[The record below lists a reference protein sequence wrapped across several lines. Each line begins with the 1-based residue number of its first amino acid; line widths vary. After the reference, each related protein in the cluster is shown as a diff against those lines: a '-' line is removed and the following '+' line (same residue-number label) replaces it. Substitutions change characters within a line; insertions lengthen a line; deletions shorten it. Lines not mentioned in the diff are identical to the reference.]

1 MDEKLV
7 SVIIPAYNIEDYIGR
22 CLDSIIS
29 QTYKNLEIIVVDDG
43 SRDHTG
49 EILDNYAKKDRRIKV
64 IHKENGGVS
73 SARNKGIEAAEG
85 DYIGFIDGDDLIEP
99 EMYKTLVDLLE
110 EENADIAHCGYQM
123 VFPDRVDYYH
133 NTGKKKI
140 QTTEEGLKDLLSGEM
155 IEPGLVNKLYK
166 KELIKNCRLDETV
179 KINEDLLM
187 NFEKKFEVFWKF
199 FIDNGGYNVVI
210 EGLRNTLIIAILGL
224 VIGIIIGTLIATVRV
239 VPKTSGVSKVLDV
252 LAKFYVSF
260 FRGTPIVV
268 QLLLFY
274 YVLMPLLSINLKSV
288 PVAVI
293 VFGLNSGAY
302 ISEIMRAGILSVDP
316 GQMEGGRAVGLSYG
330 TTMMKIV
337 IPQAVKNIL
346 PTLGNEF
353 ISLIK
358 ETSVVSFVGAT
369 DLYLAFQRIGS
380 NTYDFMVP
388 YLVMAVIYIVMVFI
402 ISTLIKVMERSLRKS
417 DYR

>member
-43 SRDHTG
+43 SRDYTG

-123 VFPDRVDYYH
+123 VFPDRIDYYH

-166 KELIKNCRLDETV
+166 KELIKNCRLNETV

-187 NFEKKFEVFWKF
+187 NYQLFKLSQKSVYYDITPYSYMIRSSSATGANSLITKRE
-199 FIDNGGYNVVI
+199 DS
-210 EGLRNTLIIAILGL
+210 LR
-224 VIGIIIGTLIATVRV
+224 
-239 VPKTSGVSKVLDV
+239 VLNQIKDDC
-252 LAKFYVSF
+252 
-260 FRGTPIVV
+260 INNN
-268 QLLLFY
+268 
-274 YVLMPLLSINLKSV
+274 LLSIIYKRYIYLLMAICRDGLKDKSYMKYQKKQRKQLKKELKTD
-288 PVAVI
+288 
-293 VFGLNSGAY
+293 VFKSCIPKKLKYMSLFSCY
-302 ISEIMRAGILSVDP
+302 FPHI
-316 GQMEGGRAVGLSYG
+316 
-330 TTMMKIV
+330 MKI
-337 IPQAVKNIL
+337 IYKMYDL
-346 PTLGNEF
+346 KTG
-353 ISLIK
+353 
-358 ETSVVSFVGAT
+358 TSKK
-369 DLYLAFQRIGS
+369 
-380 NTYDFMVP
+380 
-388 YLVMAVIYIVMVFI
+388 YLVN
-402 ISTLIKVMERSLRKS
+402 EE
-417 DYR
+417 

>member
-49 EILDNYAKKDRRIKV
+49 DILDNYAKKDRRIKV

-85 DYIGFIDGDDLIEP
+85 DYIGFIDGDDLIES

-187 NFEKKFEVFWKF
+187 NYQLFKLSQKSVYYDITPYSYMIRSSSATGANSLIKKRE
-199 FIDNGGYNVVI
+199 DA
-210 EGLRNTLIIAILGL
+210 LR
-224 VIGIIIGTLIATVRV
+224 
-239 VPKTSGVSKVLDV
+239 VLNQIKDDC
-252 LAKFYVSF
+252 
-260 FRGTPIVV
+260 INNN
-268 QLLLFY
+268 
-274 YVLMPLLSINLKSV
+274 LLSIIYKRYIYLLMAICRDDLKDRSYIEYQKKQRKQLKKELKTDIFKSCI
-288 PVAVI
+288 PKKLKYMSLFSCYLPHIMKVI
-293 VFGLNSGAY
+293 YKMYDLKT
-302 ISEIMRAGILSVDP
+302 
-316 GQMEGGRAVGLSYG
+316 G
-330 TTMMKIV
+330 TSK
-337 IPQAVKNIL
+337 K
-346 PTLGNEF
+346 
-353 ISLIK
+353 
-358 ETSVVSFVGAT
+358 
-369 DLYLAFQRIGS
+369 
-380 NTYDFMVP
+380 
-388 YLVMAVIYIVMVFI
+388 YLVN
-402 ISTLIKVMERSLRKS
+402 KE
-417 DYR
+417 

>member
-43 SRDHTG
+43 SRDYTG

-123 VFPDRVDYYH
+123 VFPDRIDYYH

-166 KELIKNCRLDETV
+166 KELIKNCRLNETV

-187 NFEKKFEVFWKF
+187 NYQLFKLSQKSVYYDITPYSYMIRSSSATGANSLITKRE
-199 FIDNGGYNVVI
+199 DS
-210 EGLRNTLIIAILGL
+210 LR
-224 VIGIIIGTLIATVRV
+224 
-239 VPKTSGVSKVLDV
+239 VLNQIKDDC
-252 LAKFYVSF
+252 
-260 FRGTPIVV
+260 INNN
-268 QLLLFY
+268 
-274 YVLMPLLSINLKSV
+274 LLSIIYKRYIYLLMAICRDGLKDKSYMKYQKKQRKQLKKELKTDIFKSCI
-288 PVAVI
+288 PKKLKYMSLFSCYLPHIMKVI
-293 VFGLNSGAY
+293 YKMYDLKT
-302 ISEIMRAGILSVDP
+302 
-316 GQMEGGRAVGLSYG
+316 G
-330 TTMMKIV
+330 TSK
-337 IPQAVKNIL
+337 K
-346 PTLGNEF
+346 
-353 ISLIK
+353 
-358 ETSVVSFVGAT
+358 
-369 DLYLAFQRIGS
+369 
-380 NTYDFMVP
+380 
-388 YLVMAVIYIVMVFI
+388 YLVN
-402 ISTLIKVMERSLRKS
+402 EE
-417 DYR
+417 

>member
-85 DYIGFIDGDDLIEP
+85 DYIGFIDGDDLIES

-123 VFPDRVDYYH
+123 VFPDRIDYYH

-155 IEPGLVNKLYK
+155 IEPGLVNKIYK

-187 NFEKKFEVFWKF
+187 NYQLFKLSQKSVYYDITPYSYMIRSSSATGANSLITKRE
-199 FIDNGGYNVVI
+199 DA
-210 EGLRNTLIIAILGL
+210 LR
-224 VIGIIIGTLIATVRV
+224 
-239 VPKTSGVSKVLDV
+239 VLNQIKDDC
-252 LAKFYVSF
+252 
-260 FRGTPIVV
+260 INNN
-268 QLLLFY
+268 
-274 YVLMPLLSINLKSV
+274 LLSIIYKRYIYLLMAICRDDLNDRSYIGYQKKQRKQLKKELKTDIFKSCI
-288 PVAVI
+288 PKKLKYMSLFSCYLPHIMKVI
-293 VFGLNSGAY
+293 YKMYDLKT
-302 ISEIMRAGILSVDP
+302 
-316 GQMEGGRAVGLSYG
+316 G
-330 TTMMKIV
+330 TSK
-337 IPQAVKNIL
+337 K
-346 PTLGNEF
+346 
-353 ISLIK
+353 
-358 ETSVVSFVGAT
+358 
-369 DLYLAFQRIGS
+369 
-380 NTYDFMVP
+380 
-388 YLVMAVIYIVMVFI
+388 YLVN
-402 ISTLIKVMERSLRKS
+402 KE
-417 DYR
+417 

>member
-29 QTYKNLEIIVVDDG
+29 QTYKNLEIIMVDDG

-73 SARNKGIEAAEG
+73 SARNKGIEVAEG

-99 EMYKTLVDLLE
+99 EMYKILVDLLE

-140 QTTEEGLKDLLSGEM
+140 QTTEEGLKDLLSGEI

-187 NFEKKFEVFWKF
+187 N
-199 FIDNGGYNVVI
+199 Y
-210 EGLRNTLIIAILGL
+210 
-224 VIGIIIGTLIATVRV
+224 
-239 VPKTSGVSKVLDV
+239 
-252 LAKFYVSF
+252 
-260 FRGTPIVV
+260 
-268 QLLLFY
+268 QLFK
-274 YVLMPLLSINLKSV
+274 LSQKSV
-288 PVAVI
+288 YYDITPYSYMIRSSSATGVNSLITKREDSLRV
-293 VFGLNSGAY
+293 LNQIKDDCINNNLLPTIYKRY
-302 ISEIMRAGILSVDP
+302 IYLLMAICRDDLKDRLY
-316 GQMEGGRAVGLSYG
+316 MEYQKKQRKQLKKELKTDIFKSCIPKKLKY
-330 TTMMKIV
+330 MSLFSCYLPHIMKI
-337 IPQAVKNIL
+337 IYKMYDL
-346 PTLGNEF
+346 KTG
-353 ISLIK
+353 
-358 ETSVVSFVGAT
+358 TSKK
-369 DLYLAFQRIGS
+369 
-380 NTYDFMVP
+380 
-388 YLVMAVIYIVMVFI
+388 YLVN
-402 ISTLIKVMERSLRKS
+402 EE
-417 DYR
+417 

>member
-85 DYIGFIDGDDLIEP
+85 DYIGFIDGDDLIES
-99 EMYKTLVDLLE
+99 EMYKILVDLLE

-123 VFPDRVDYYH
+123 VFLDRVDYYH

-187 NFEKKFEVFWKF
+187 NYQLFKLSQKSVYYDITPYSYMIRSSSATGANSLITKRE
-199 FIDNGGYNVVI
+199 DA
-210 EGLRNTLIIAILGL
+210 LR
-224 VIGIIIGTLIATVRV
+224 
-239 VPKTSGVSKVLDV
+239 VLNQIKDDC
-252 LAKFYVSF
+252 
-260 FRGTPIVV
+260 INNN
-268 QLLLFY
+268 
-274 YVLMPLLSINLKSV
+274 LLSIIYKRYIYLLMAICRDDLKDRSYIEYQKKQRKQLKKELKTDIFKSCI
-288 PVAVI
+288 PKKLKYMSLFSCYLPHIMKVI
-293 VFGLNSGAY
+293 YKMYDLKT
-302 ISEIMRAGILSVDP
+302 
-316 GQMEGGRAVGLSYG
+316 G
-330 TTMMKIV
+330 TSK
-337 IPQAVKNIL
+337 K
-346 PTLGNEF
+346 
-353 ISLIK
+353 
-358 ETSVVSFVGAT
+358 
-369 DLYLAFQRIGS
+369 
-380 NTYDFMVP
+380 
-388 YLVMAVIYIVMVFI
+388 YLVN
-402 ISTLIKVMERSLRKS
+402 KE
-417 DYR
+417 

>member
-43 SRDHTG
+43 SRDYTG

-123 VFPDRVDYYH
+123 VFPDRIDYYH

-166 KELIKNCRLDETV
+166 NELIKNCRLNETV

-187 NFEKKFEVFWKF
+187 NYQLFKLSQKSVYYDITPYSYMIRSSSATGANSLITKRE
-199 FIDNGGYNVVI
+199 DS
-210 EGLRNTLIIAILGL
+210 LR
-224 VIGIIIGTLIATVRV
+224 
-239 VPKTSGVSKVLDV
+239 VLNQIKDDC
-252 LAKFYVSF
+252 
-260 FRGTPIVV
+260 INNN
-268 QLLLFY
+268 
-274 YVLMPLLSINLKSV
+274 LLSIIYKRYIYLLMAICRDGLKDKSYMKYQKKQRKQLKKELKTD
-288 PVAVI
+288 
-293 VFGLNSGAY
+293 VFKSCIPKKLKYMSLFSCY
-302 ISEIMRAGILSVDP
+302 FPHI
-316 GQMEGGRAVGLSYG
+316 
-330 TTMMKIV
+330 MKI
-337 IPQAVKNIL
+337 IYKMYDL
-346 PTLGNEF
+346 KTG
-353 ISLIK
+353 
-358 ETSVVSFVGAT
+358 TSKK
-369 DLYLAFQRIGS
+369 
-380 NTYDFMVP
+380 
-388 YLVMAVIYIVMVFI
+388 YLVN
-402 ISTLIKVMERSLRKS
+402 EE
-417 DYR
+417 

>member
-43 SRDHTG
+43 SRDYTG

-110 EENADIAHCGYQM
+110 EENVDIAHCGYQM
-123 VFPDRVDYYH
+123 VFPDRIDYYH

-166 KELIKNCRLDETV
+166 KELIKNCRLNETV

-187 NFEKKFEVFWKF
+187 NYQLFKLSQKSVYYDITPYSYMIRSSSATGANSLITKRE
-199 FIDNGGYNVVI
+199 DS
-210 EGLRNTLIIAILGL
+210 LR
-224 VIGIIIGTLIATVRV
+224 
-239 VPKTSGVSKVLDV
+239 VLNQIKDDC
-252 LAKFYVSF
+252 
-260 FRGTPIVV
+260 INNN
-268 QLLLFY
+268 
-274 YVLMPLLSINLKSV
+274 LLSIIYKRYIYLLMAICRDGLKDKSYMKYQKKQRKQLKKELKTD
-288 PVAVI
+288 
-293 VFGLNSGAY
+293 VFKSCIPKKLKYMSLFSCY
-302 ISEIMRAGILSVDP
+302 FPHI
-316 GQMEGGRAVGLSYG
+316 
-330 TTMMKIV
+330 MKI
-337 IPQAVKNIL
+337 IYKMYDL
-346 PTLGNEF
+346 KTG
-353 ISLIK
+353 
-358 ETSVVSFVGAT
+358 TSKK
-369 DLYLAFQRIGS
+369 
-380 NTYDFMVP
+380 
-388 YLVMAVIYIVMVFI
+388 YLVN
-402 ISTLIKVMERSLRKS
+402 EE
-417 DYR
+417 

>member
-22 CLDSIIS
+22 CLDSVIS

-73 SARNKGIEAAEG
+73 SARNKGIKAAEG

-110 EENADIAHCGYQM
+110 EENADISHCGYQM
-123 VFPDRVDYYH
+123 VFPDRIDYYH

-187 NFEKKFEVFWKF
+187 NYQLFKLSKKSAYYDITPYSYMIRSSSATGANSLITKRE
-199 FIDNGGYNVVI
+199 DS
-210 EGLRNTLIIAILGL
+210 LR
-224 VIGIIIGTLIATVRV
+224 
-239 VPKTSGVSKVLDV
+239 VLNQIKDDC
-252 LAKFYVSF
+252 
-260 FRGTPIVV
+260 INNN
-268 QLLLFY
+268 
-274 YVLMPLLSINLKSV
+274 LLSIIYKRYIYLLMAICRDDLKDKSYMKYQKKQRKQLKKELKTD
-288 PVAVI
+288 
-293 VFGLNSGAY
+293 VFKSCIPKKLKYMSLFSCY
-302 ISEIMRAGILSVDP
+302 FPHI
-316 GQMEGGRAVGLSYG
+316 
-330 TTMMKIV
+330 MKI
-337 IPQAVKNIL
+337 IYKMYDL
-346 PTLGNEF
+346 KTG
-353 ISLIK
+353 
-358 ETSVVSFVGAT
+358 TSKK
-369 DLYLAFQRIGS
+369 
-380 NTYDFMVP
+380 
-388 YLVMAVIYIVMVFI
+388 YLVN
-402 ISTLIKVMERSLRKS
+402 EE
-417 DYR
+417 

>member
-43 SRDHTG
+43 SRDRTG

-73 SARNKGIEAAEG
+73 SARNKGIEVAEG

-140 QTTEEGLKDLLSGEM
+140 QTTEEGLKDLLSGEI

-187 NFEKKFEVFWKF
+187 N
-199 FIDNGGYNVVI
+199 Y
-210 EGLRNTLIIAILGL
+210 
-224 VIGIIIGTLIATVRV
+224 
-239 VPKTSGVSKVLDV
+239 
-252 LAKFYVSF
+252 
-260 FRGTPIVV
+260 
-268 QLLLFY
+268 QLFK
-274 YVLMPLLSINLKSV
+274 LSQKSV
-288 PVAVI
+288 YYDITPYSYMI
-293 VFGLNSGAY
+293 RSNSATGA
-302 ISEIMRAGILSVDP
+302 
-316 GQMEGGRAVGLSYG
+316 
-330 TTMMKIV
+330 
-337 IPQAVKNIL
+337 N
-346 PTLGNEF
+346 
-353 ISLIK
+353 SLITKREDSLRVLNRIKDDCINNNLLPIIYKRYIYLLMAICRDDLKDKSYMKYQKKQRKQLKK
-358 ETSVVSFVGAT
+358 ELKTDIFKSCIPKKLKYMSLFSCYLPHIMKVIYKMYDLKTGTSKK
-369 DLYLAFQRIGS
+369 
-380 NTYDFMVP
+380 
-388 YLVMAVIYIVMVFI
+388 YLVN
-402 ISTLIKVMERSLRKS
+402 EE
-417 DYR
+417 

>member
-73 SARNKGIEAAEG
+73 SARNKVSEAAEG
-85 DYIGFIDGDDLIEP
+85 DYIGFIDGDDLIES

-187 NFEKKFEVFWKF
+187 NYQLFKLSQKSVYYDITPYSYMIRSSSATGANSLITKRE
-199 FIDNGGYNVVI
+199 DA
-210 EGLRNTLIIAILGL
+210 LR
-224 VIGIIIGTLIATVRV
+224 
-239 VPKTSGVSKVLDV
+239 VLNQIKDDC
-252 LAKFYVSF
+252 
-260 FRGTPIVV
+260 INNN
-268 QLLLFY
+268 
-274 YVLMPLLSINLKSV
+274 LLSIIYKRYIYLLMAICRDDLKDRSYIEYQKKQRKQLKKELKTDIFKSCITKKLKYMSLFSCYL
-288 PVAVI
+288 PHIMKVI
-293 VFGLNSGAY
+293 YKMYDLKT
-302 ISEIMRAGILSVDP
+302 
-316 GQMEGGRAVGLSYG
+316 G
-330 TTMMKIV
+330 TSK
-337 IPQAVKNIL
+337 K
-346 PTLGNEF
+346 
-353 ISLIK
+353 
-358 ETSVVSFVGAT
+358 
-369 DLYLAFQRIGS
+369 
-380 NTYDFMVP
+380 
-388 YLVMAVIYIVMVFI
+388 YLVN
-402 ISTLIKVMERSLRKS
+402 KE
-417 DYR
+417 

>member
-43 SRDHTG
+43 SWDYTG

-123 VFPDRVDYYH
+123 VFPDRIDYYH

-166 KELIKNCRLDETV
+166 KELIKNCRLNETV

-187 NFEKKFEVFWKF
+187 NYQLFKLSQKSVYYDITPYSYMIRSSSATGANSLITKRE
-199 FIDNGGYNVVI
+199 DS
-210 EGLRNTLIIAILGL
+210 LR
-224 VIGIIIGTLIATVRV
+224 
-239 VPKTSGVSKVLDV
+239 VLNQIKDDC
-252 LAKFYVSF
+252 
-260 FRGTPIVV
+260 INNN
-268 QLLLFY
+268 
-274 YVLMPLLSINLKSV
+274 LLSIIYKRYIYLLMAICRDGLKDKSYMKYQKKQRKQLKKELKTD
-288 PVAVI
+288 
-293 VFGLNSGAY
+293 VFKSCIPKKLKYMSLFSCY
-302 ISEIMRAGILSVDP
+302 FPHI
-316 GQMEGGRAVGLSYG
+316 
-330 TTMMKIV
+330 MKI
-337 IPQAVKNIL
+337 IYKMYDL
-346 PTLGNEF
+346 KTG
-353 ISLIK
+353 
-358 ETSVVSFVGAT
+358 TSKK
-369 DLYLAFQRIGS
+369 
-380 NTYDFMVP
+380 
-388 YLVMAVIYIVMVFI
+388 YLVN
-402 ISTLIKVMERSLRKS
+402 EE
-417 DYR
+417 

>member
-43 SRDHTG
+43 SRDYTG

-123 VFPDRVDYYH
+123 VFPDRIDYYH

-166 KELIKNCRLDETV
+166 KELIKNCRLNETV
-179 KINEDLLM
+179 KINGDLLM
-187 NFEKKFEVFWKF
+187 NYQLFKLSQKSVYYDITPYSYMIRSSSATGANSLITKRE
-199 FIDNGGYNVVI
+199 DS
-210 EGLRNTLIIAILGL
+210 LR
-224 VIGIIIGTLIATVRV
+224 
-239 VPKTSGVSKVLDV
+239 VLNQIKDDC
-252 LAKFYVSF
+252 
-260 FRGTPIVV
+260 INNN
-268 QLLLFY
+268 
-274 YVLMPLLSINLKSV
+274 LLSIIYKRYIYLLMAICRDGLKDKSYMKYQKKQRKQLKKELKTD
-288 PVAVI
+288 
-293 VFGLNSGAY
+293 VFKSCIPKKLKYMSLFSCY
-302 ISEIMRAGILSVDP
+302 FPHI
-316 GQMEGGRAVGLSYG
+316 
-330 TTMMKIV
+330 MKI
-337 IPQAVKNIL
+337 IYKMYDL
-346 PTLGNEF
+346 KTG
-353 ISLIK
+353 
-358 ETSVVSFVGAT
+358 TSKK
-369 DLYLAFQRIGS
+369 
-380 NTYDFMVP
+380 
-388 YLVMAVIYIVMVFI
+388 YLVN
-402 ISTLIKVMERSLRKS
+402 EE
-417 DYR
+417 

>member
-43 SRDHTG
+43 SRDYTG

-85 DYIGFIDGDDLIEP
+85 GYIGFIDGDDLIEP

-123 VFPDRVDYYH
+123 VFPDRIDYYH

-166 KELIKNCRLDETV
+166 KELIKNCRLNETV

-187 NFEKKFEVFWKF
+187 NYQLFKLSQKSVYYDITPYSYMIRSSSATGANSLITKRE
-199 FIDNGGYNVVI
+199 DS
-210 EGLRNTLIIAILGL
+210 LR
-224 VIGIIIGTLIATVRV
+224 
-239 VPKTSGVSKVLDV
+239 VLNQIKDDC
-252 LAKFYVSF
+252 
-260 FRGTPIVV
+260 INNN
-268 QLLLFY
+268 
-274 YVLMPLLSINLKSV
+274 LLSIIYKRYIYLLMAICRDGLKDKSYMKYQKKQRKQLKKELKTD
-288 PVAVI
+288 
-293 VFGLNSGAY
+293 VFKSCIPKKLKYMSLFSCY
-302 ISEIMRAGILSVDP
+302 FPHI
-316 GQMEGGRAVGLSYG
+316 
-330 TTMMKIV
+330 MKI
-337 IPQAVKNIL
+337 IYKMYDL
-346 PTLGNEF
+346 KTG
-353 ISLIK
+353 
-358 ETSVVSFVGAT
+358 TSKK
-369 DLYLAFQRIGS
+369 
-380 NTYDFMVP
+380 
-388 YLVMAVIYIVMVFI
+388 YLVN
-402 ISTLIKVMERSLRKS
+402 EE
-417 DYR
+417 

>member
-85 DYIGFIDGDDLIEP
+85 DYIGFIDGDDLIES

-110 EENADIAHCGYQM
+110 EENADIAHCGYQI
-123 VFPDRVDYYH
+123 VFPDRIDYYH

-155 IEPGLVNKLYK
+155 IEPGLVNKIYK

-187 NFEKKFEVFWKF
+187 NYQLFKLSQKSVYYDITPYSYMIRSSSATGANSLITKRE
-199 FIDNGGYNVVI
+199 DA
-210 EGLRNTLIIAILGL
+210 LR
-224 VIGIIIGTLIATVRV
+224 
-239 VPKTSGVSKVLDV
+239 VLNQIKDDC
-252 LAKFYVSF
+252 
-260 FRGTPIVV
+260 INNN
-268 QLLLFY
+268 
-274 YVLMPLLSINLKSV
+274 LLSIIYKRYIYLLMAICRDDLKDRSYIEYQKKQRKQLKKELKTDIFKSCIPKKLKYMSLV
-288 PVAVI
+288 SCYLPHIMKVI
-293 VFGLNSGAY
+293 YKMYDLKT
-302 ISEIMRAGILSVDP
+302 
-316 GQMEGGRAVGLSYG
+316 G
-330 TTMMKIV
+330 TSK
-337 IPQAVKNIL
+337 K
-346 PTLGNEF
+346 
-353 ISLIK
+353 
-358 ETSVVSFVGAT
+358 
-369 DLYLAFQRIGS
+369 
-380 NTYDFMVP
+380 
-388 YLVMAVIYIVMVFI
+388 YLVN
-402 ISTLIKVMERSLRKS
+402 KE
-417 DYR
+417 

>member
-85 DYIGFIDGDDLIEP
+85 DYIGFIDGDDLIES

-166 KELIKNCRLDETV
+166 KELIKNCRLNETV

-187 NFEKKFEVFWKF
+187 NYQLFKLSQKSVYYDITPYSYMIRSSSATGANSLIKKRE
-199 FIDNGGYNVVI
+199 DA
-210 EGLRNTLIIAILGL
+210 LR
-224 VIGIIIGTLIATVRV
+224 
-239 VPKTSGVSKVLDV
+239 VLNQIKDDC
-252 LAKFYVSF
+252 
-260 FRGTPIVV
+260 INNN
-268 QLLLFY
+268 
-274 YVLMPLLSINLKSV
+274 LLSIIYKRYIYLLMAICRDDLKDRSYIEYQKKQRKQLKKELKTDIFKSCI
-288 PVAVI
+288 PKKLKYMSLFSCYLPHIMKVI
-293 VFGLNSGAY
+293 YKMYDLKT
-302 ISEIMRAGILSVDP
+302 
-316 GQMEGGRAVGLSYG
+316 G
-330 TTMMKIV
+330 TSK
-337 IPQAVKNIL
+337 K
-346 PTLGNEF
+346 
-353 ISLIK
+353 
-358 ETSVVSFVGAT
+358 
-369 DLYLAFQRIGS
+369 
-380 NTYDFMVP
+380 
-388 YLVMAVIYIVMVFI
+388 YLVN
-402 ISTLIKVMERSLRKS
+402 KE
-417 DYR
+417 

>member
-43 SRDHTG
+43 SRDYTG

-123 VFPDRVDYYH
+123 VFPDRIDYYH

-166 KELIKNCRLDETV
+166 KELIKNCRLNETV

-187 NFEKKFEVFWKF
+187 NYQLFKLSQKSVYYDITPYSYMIRSSSATGANSLITKRE
-199 FIDNGGYNVVI
+199 DS
-210 EGLRNTLIIAILGL
+210 LR
-224 VIGIIIGTLIATVRV
+224 
-239 VPKTSGVSKVLDV
+239 VLNQIKDDC
-252 LAKFYVSF
+252 
-260 FRGTPIVV
+260 INNN
-268 QLLLFY
+268 
-274 YVLMPLLSINLKSV
+274 LLSIIYKRYIYLLM
-288 PVAVI
+288 AI
-293 VFGLNSGAY
+293 CRDGLN
-302 ISEIMRAGILSVDP
+302 DN
-316 GQMEGGRAVGLSYG
+316 SYMKYQKKQRKQLKKELK
-330 TTMMKIV
+330 TDVFKSCIPKKLKYMSLFSCYFPHIMKI
-337 IPQAVKNIL
+337 IYKMYDL
-346 PTLGNEF
+346 KTG
-353 ISLIK
+353 
-358 ETSVVSFVGAT
+358 TSKK
-369 DLYLAFQRIGS
+369 
-380 NTYDFMVP
+380 
-388 YLVMAVIYIVMVFI
+388 YLVN
-402 ISTLIKVMERSLRKS
+402 EE
-417 DYR
+417 

>member
-85 DYIGFIDGDDLIEP
+85 DYIGFIDGDDLIES

-123 VFPDRVDYYH
+123 VFPDRIDYYH

-155 IEPGLVNKLYK
+155 IEPGLVNKIYK

-187 NFEKKFEVFWKF
+187 NYQLFKLSQKSVYYDITLYSYMIRSRSATGANSLITKRE
-199 FIDNGGYNVVI
+199 DA
-210 EGLRNTLIIAILGL
+210 LR
-224 VIGIIIGTLIATVRV
+224 
-239 VPKTSGVSKVLDV
+239 VLNQIKDDC
-252 LAKFYVSF
+252 
-260 FRGTPIVV
+260 INNN
-268 QLLLFY
+268 
-274 YVLMPLLSINLKSV
+274 LLSIIYKRYIYLLMAICRDDLKDRSYIEYQKKQRKQLKKELKTDV
-288 PVAVI
+288 FKSCIPKKLKYMSLFSCYLPHIMKVI
-293 VFGLNSGAY
+293 YKMYDLKT
-302 ISEIMRAGILSVDP
+302 
-316 GQMEGGRAVGLSYG
+316 G
-330 TTMMKIV
+330 TSK
-337 IPQAVKNIL
+337 K
-346 PTLGNEF
+346 
-353 ISLIK
+353 
-358 ETSVVSFVGAT
+358 
-369 DLYLAFQRIGS
+369 
-380 NTYDFMVP
+380 
-388 YLVMAVIYIVMVFI
+388 YLVN
-402 ISTLIKVMERSLRKS
+402 KE
-417 DYR
+417 

>member
-43 SRDHTG
+43 SRDYTG

-99 EMYKTLVDLLE
+99 GMYKTLVDLLE

-166 KELIKNCRLDETV
+166 KELIKNCRLNETV

-187 NFEKKFEVFWKF
+187 NYQLFKLSQKSVYYDITPYSYMIRSSSATGANSLITKRE
-199 FIDNGGYNVVI
+199 DS
-210 EGLRNTLIIAILGL
+210 LR
-224 VIGIIIGTLIATVRV
+224 
-239 VPKTSGVSKVLDV
+239 VLNQIKDDC
-252 LAKFYVSF
+252 
-260 FRGTPIVV
+260 INNN
-268 QLLLFY
+268 
-274 YVLMPLLSINLKSV
+274 LLSIIYKRYIYLLMAICRDGLKDKSYMKYQKKQRKQLKKELKTD
-288 PVAVI
+288 
-293 VFGLNSGAY
+293 VFKSCIPKKLKYMSLFSCY
-302 ISEIMRAGILSVDP
+302 FPHI
-316 GQMEGGRAVGLSYG
+316 
-330 TTMMKIV
+330 MKI
-337 IPQAVKNIL
+337 IYKMYDL
-346 PTLGNEF
+346 KTG
-353 ISLIK
+353 
-358 ETSVVSFVGAT
+358 TSKK
-369 DLYLAFQRIGS
+369 
-380 NTYDFMVP
+380 
-388 YLVMAVIYIVMVFI
+388 YLVN
-402 ISTLIKVMERSLRKS
+402 EE
-417 DYR
+417 

>member
-85 DYIGFIDGDDLIEP
+85 DYIGFIDGDDLIES

-187 NFEKKFEVFWKF
+187 NYQLFKLSQKSVYYDITPYSYMIRSSSATGANSLIKKRE
-199 FIDNGGYNVVI
+199 DA
-210 EGLRNTLIIAILGL
+210 LR
-224 VIGIIIGTLIATVRV
+224 
-239 VPKTSGVSKVLDV
+239 VLNQIKDDC
-252 LAKFYVSF
+252 
-260 FRGTPIVV
+260 INNN
-268 QLLLFY
+268 
-274 YVLMPLLSINLKSV
+274 LLSIIYKRYIYLLMAICRDDLKDRS
-288 PVAVI
+288 
-293 VFGLNSGAY
+293 Y
-302 ISEIMRAGILSVDP
+302 IEYQKAKK
-316 GQMEGGRAVGLSYG
+316 
-330 TTMMKIV
+330 T
-337 IPQAVKNIL
+337 VKKR
-346 PTLGNEF
+346 
-353 ISLIK
+353 IK
-358 ETSVVSFVGAT
+358 N
-369 DLYLAFQRIGS
+369 R
-380 NTYDFMVP
+380 
-388 YLVMAVIYIVMVFI
+388 YI
-402 ISTLIKVMERSLRKS
+402 
-417 DYR
+417 

>member
-43 SRDHTG
+43 SRDYTG

-123 VFPDRVDYYH
+123 VFPDRIDYYH

-166 KELIKNCRLDETV
+166 KELIKNCRLNETV

-187 NFEKKFEVFWKF
+187 HYQLFKLSQKSVYYDITPYSYMIRSSSATGANSLITKRE
-199 FIDNGGYNVVI
+199 DS
-210 EGLRNTLIIAILGL
+210 LR
-224 VIGIIIGTLIATVRV
+224 
-239 VPKTSGVSKVLDV
+239 VLNQIKDDC
-252 LAKFYVSF
+252 
-260 FRGTPIVV
+260 INNN
-268 QLLLFY
+268 
-274 YVLMPLLSINLKSV
+274 LLSIIYKRYIYLLMAICRDGLKDKSYMKYQKKQRKQLKKELKTD
-288 PVAVI
+288 
-293 VFGLNSGAY
+293 VFKSCIPKKLKYMSLFSCY
-302 ISEIMRAGILSVDP
+302 FPHI
-316 GQMEGGRAVGLSYG
+316 
-330 TTMMKIV
+330 MKI
-337 IPQAVKNIL
+337 IYKMYDL
-346 PTLGNEF
+346 KTG
-353 ISLIK
+353 
-358 ETSVVSFVGAT
+358 TSKK
-369 DLYLAFQRIGS
+369 
-380 NTYDFMVP
+380 
-388 YLVMAVIYIVMVFI
+388 YLVN
-402 ISTLIKVMERSLRKS
+402 EE
-417 DYR
+417 

>member
-43 SRDHTG
+43 SRDYTG

-99 EMYKTLVDLLE
+99 GMYKTLVDLLE

-123 VFPDRVDYYH
+123 VFPDRIDYYH

-166 KELIKNCRLDETV
+166 KELIKNCRLNETV

-187 NFEKKFEVFWKF
+187 NYQLFKLSQKSVYYDITPYSYMIRSSSATGANSLITKRK
-199 FIDNGGYNVVI
+199 DS
-210 EGLRNTLIIAILGL
+210 LR
-224 VIGIIIGTLIATVRV
+224 
-239 VPKTSGVSKVLDV
+239 VLNQIKDDC
-252 LAKFYVSF
+252 
-260 FRGTPIVV
+260 INNN
-268 QLLLFY
+268 
-274 YVLMPLLSINLKSV
+274 LLSIIYKRYIYLLMAICRDGLKDKSYMKYQKKQRKQLKKELKTD
-288 PVAVI
+288 
-293 VFGLNSGAY
+293 VFKSCIPKKLKYMSLFSCY
-302 ISEIMRAGILSVDP
+302 FPHI
-316 GQMEGGRAVGLSYG
+316 
-330 TTMMKIV
+330 MKI
-337 IPQAVKNIL
+337 IYKMYDL
-346 PTLGNEF
+346 KTG
-353 ISLIK
+353 
-358 ETSVVSFVGAT
+358 TSKK
-369 DLYLAFQRIGS
+369 
-380 NTYDFMVP
+380 
-388 YLVMAVIYIVMVFI
+388 YLVN
-402 ISTLIKVMERSLRKS
+402 EE
-417 DYR
+417 

>member
-73 SARNKGIEAAEG
+73 SARNKGIEVAEG

-99 EMYKTLVDLLE
+99 EMYKILVDLLE

-140 QTTEEGLKDLLSGEM
+140 QTTEEGLKDLLSGEI

-187 NFEKKFEVFWKF
+187 N
-199 FIDNGGYNVVI
+199 Y
-210 EGLRNTLIIAILGL
+210 
-224 VIGIIIGTLIATVRV
+224 
-239 VPKTSGVSKVLDV
+239 
-252 LAKFYVSF
+252 
-260 FRGTPIVV
+260 
-268 QLLLFY
+268 QLFK
-274 YVLMPLLSINLKSV
+274 LSQKSV
-288 PVAVI
+288 YYDITPYSYMIRSSSATGANSLITKREDSLRV
-293 VFGLNSGAY
+293 LNQIKDDCINNNLLPTIYKRY
-302 ISEIMRAGILSVDP
+302 IYLLMAICRDDLKDRLY
-316 GQMEGGRAVGLSYG
+316 MEYQKKQRKKLKKELKTDIFKSCIPKKLKY
-330 TTMMKIV
+330 MSLFSCYLPHIMKI
-337 IPQAVKNIL
+337 IYKMYDL
-346 PTLGNEF
+346 KTG
-353 ISLIK
+353 
-358 ETSVVSFVGAT
+358 TSKK
-369 DLYLAFQRIGS
+369 
-380 NTYDFMVP
+380 
-388 YLVMAVIYIVMVFI
+388 YLVNG
-402 ISTLIKVMERSLRKS
+402 E
-417 DYR
+417 

>member
-43 SRDHTG
+43 SRDYTG

-85 DYIGFIDGDDLIEP
+85 DYIGFIDGDDLIES

-123 VFPDRVDYYH
+123 VFPDRIDYYH

-166 KELIKNCRLDETV
+166 KELIKNCRLNETV

-187 NFEKKFEVFWKF
+187 NYQLFKLSQKSVYYDITPYSYMIRSSSATGANSLITKRE
-199 FIDNGGYNVVI
+199 DS
-210 EGLRNTLIIAILGL
+210 LR
-224 VIGIIIGTLIATVRV
+224 
-239 VPKTSGVSKVLDV
+239 VLNQIKDDC
-252 LAKFYVSF
+252 
-260 FRGTPIVV
+260 INNN
-268 QLLLFY
+268 
-274 YVLMPLLSINLKSV
+274 LLSIIYKRYIYLLMAICRDGLKDKSYMKYQKKQRKQLKKELKTD
-288 PVAVI
+288 
-293 VFGLNSGAY
+293 VFKSCIPKKLKYMSLFSCY
-302 ISEIMRAGILSVDP
+302 FPHI
-316 GQMEGGRAVGLSYG
+316 
-330 TTMMKIV
+330 MKI
-337 IPQAVKNIL
+337 IYKMYDL
-346 PTLGNEF
+346 KTG
-353 ISLIK
+353 
-358 ETSVVSFVGAT
+358 TSKK
-369 DLYLAFQRIGS
+369 
-380 NTYDFMVP
+380 
-388 YLVMAVIYIVMVFI
+388 YLVN
-402 ISTLIKVMERSLRKS
+402 KE
-417 DYR
+417 

>member
-85 DYIGFIDGDDLIEP
+85 DYIGFIDGDDLIES

-110 EENADIAHCGYQM
+110 EENADISHCGYQM

-187 NFEKKFEVFWKF
+187 NYQLFKLSQKSVYYDITPYSYMIRSSSATGANSLITKRE
-199 FIDNGGYNVVI
+199 DA
-210 EGLRNTLIIAILGL
+210 LR
-224 VIGIIIGTLIATVRV
+224 
-239 VPKTSGVSKVLDV
+239 VLNQIKDDC
-252 LAKFYVSF
+252 
-260 FRGTPIVV
+260 INNN
-268 QLLLFY
+268 
-274 YVLMPLLSINLKSV
+274 LLSNIYKRYIYLLMAICRDDLKDRSYIEYQKKQRKQLKKELKTDIFKSCI
-288 PVAVI
+288 PKKLKYMSLFSCYLPHIMKVI
-293 VFGLNSGAY
+293 YKMYDLKT
-302 ISEIMRAGILSVDP
+302 
-316 GQMEGGRAVGLSYG
+316 G
-330 TTMMKIV
+330 TSK
-337 IPQAVKNIL
+337 K
-346 PTLGNEF
+346 
-353 ISLIK
+353 
-358 ETSVVSFVGAT
+358 
-369 DLYLAFQRIGS
+369 
-380 NTYDFMVP
+380 
-388 YLVMAVIYIVMVFI
+388 YLVN
-402 ISTLIKVMERSLRKS
+402 KE
-417 DYR
+417 